1 MYNCKGTSTPMKYI
15 IFFDSSC
22 DDHLV
27 DGSLCRRNIG
37 KLYYFS
43 FMRSYI
49 TFAITILFQAM
60 HQHLCL
66 IVLLLQDLLRYL
78 HLTTSIC
85 VLIANEIDRRQLAY
99 FDSNWLK
106 DPPDRT
112 LITFSVIYL
121 GSFPISWSLRKQSSV
136 SCSSIDVEY
145 RSVAAT
151 ISETHWLTYILQEHQ
166 FPLIIVPRVLC
177 DNISTTYICADPI
190 FLSRMNHVDMTSLAA

>member
-1 MYNCKGTSTPMKYI
+1 MIRFSAGLMISQEKYIMDLLHEVVMYNCKGTSTPMKYI

-66 IVLLLQDLLRYL
+66 IVLLL
-78 HLTTSIC
+78 
-85 VLIANEIDRRQLAY
+85 
-99 FDSNWLK
+99 
-106 DPPDRT
+106 
-112 LITFSVIYL
+112 
-121 GSFPISWSLRKQSSV
+121 
-136 SCSSIDVEY
+136 
-145 RSVAAT
+145 
-151 ISETHWLTYILQEHQ
+151 
-166 FPLIIVPRVLC
+166 
-177 DNISTTYICADPI
+177 
-190 FLSRMNHVDMTSLAA
+190 